1 MLDICKTINLF
12 IAGGFGVK
20 NNKKTRKFLK
30 MWANLEIGH
39 PQGMKEKVLESVS
52 GSPQLREP
60 SAQGALS
67 SGSPQEFLK
76 KFRLEKQPA
85 LAYDGELIIHI
96 FAIFKDFIVLIMVR
110 FTWH

>member
-1 MLDICKTINLF
+1 MDICKTVNLL

-39 PQGMKEKVLESVS
+39 PQGKDMKEQVLKSVS

-60 SAQGALS
+60 SGIPQEALS
-67 SGSPQEFLK
+67 SGSPQLREPSGIPQEMPVGKAASF
-76 KFRLEKQPA
+76 
-85 LAYDGELIIHI
+85 G
-96 FAIFKDFIVLIMVR
+96 
-110 FTWH
+110 

>member
-1 MLDICKTINLF
+1 MF

-39 PQGMKEKVLESVS
+39 PQGKDMKEQVLKSVS

-60 SAQGALS
+60 SGI
-67 SGSPQEFLK
+67 PQEALRDSSRNSGWKSSQLWLMMENLSFIFLQYS
-76 KFRLEKQPA
+76 R
-85 LAYDGELIIHI
+85 IS
-96 FAIFKDFIVLIMVR
+96 
-110 FTWH
+110 

>member
-1 MLDICKTINLF
+1 MF

-39 PQGMKEKVLESVS
+39 PQGKDMKEQVLKSVS
-52 GSPQLREP
+52 GSPQEFLRKP

-67 SGSPQEFLK
+67 SGSPQEFLRK
-76 KFRLEKQPA
+76 PSGIPQEIPVGKA
-85 LAYDGELIIHI
+85 LSSQLWLMMENLSFI
-96 FAIFKDFIVLIMVR
+96 FLQYSRIS
-110 FTWH
+110 

>member
-1 MLDICKTINLF
+1 MF

-39 PQGMKEKVLESVS
+39 PQGKDMKEQVLKSVS

-60 SAQGALS
+60 SGIPQEA
-67 SGSPQEFLK
+67 SPQGFLK
-76 KFRLEKQPA
+76 KFRLKKQPA
-85 LAYDGELIIHI
+85 GELIIHI

>member
-60 SAQGALS
+60 SGI
-67 SGSPQEFLK
+67 PQEFLRK
-76 KFRLEKQPA
+76 PSGIPQEIPVGKAASFGL
-85 LAYDGELIIHI
+85 
-96 FAIFKDFIVLIMVR
+96 
-110 FTWH
+110 